1 MNPLHKCISVHNTR
15 KDRDGLRKL
24 SGENDMLPDYYD
36 YLFKLIKDLMEFAG
50 PYAHIVG
57 ALLAILVIKKL
68 VDKL

>member
-1 MNPLHKCISVHNTR
+1 
-15 KDRDGLRKL
+15 
-24 SGENDMLPDYYD
+24 MLPDYYD